1 MSYVF
6 LRFIKLDFSN
16 EKKSTLFRLAAAA
29 IVSLG
34 LVSCGETPPRLPQDV
49 SLEGSKS
56 LVENRVIAPLLND
69 DDNAAATLPEHT
81 PRRQLLQLRYHPSS
95 FNDPNFVSTLER
107 LAALYKMQEKFTDA
121 SDSPDITPAAF
132 VLDGG
137 DDGSVP
143 NEAEIDLIKADR
155 HEQRIDFIIREGLK
169 LEQELFAKLRQIDDD
184 FTSAGQALEV
194 TLFSQFD
201 DLAAQIKTL
210 EDNSIP
216 GVGTP
221 PPTQIFGHDL
231 TRDNEGYLALPHD
244 LALLSSNKDGTISSK
259 IGTLHNRIDNRAAQ
273 FSFTDLQLANALRFI
288 SGAADLDIVVSA
300 AIENDNDLVTL
311 NVEANTLSVLDA
323 VLNQYDISILYHPEL
338 EVAQFYTDSEFAA
351 KLTQIRQ
358 AVSNYNSNL
367 HSQRELEKL
376 RKKQRVFNMLID
388 ASHAVFYEKSNV
400 NLDKIIGELPKNQN
414 DLNGLLA
421 ATNELQKQHI
431 ARQRLLAM
439 VGAAQSLLA
448 GESEKFFRYVD
459 KIDRAP
465 GNAIVAETLH
475 SLTIK
480 RLSLGQAIDGFDAET
495 EILIARSMNR
505 NDGPSSTLSTPALYS
520 AGGTDEIL
528 AAAVEDACIIATR
541 EVFTEKVAVYGGD
554 IAINRIGEILEG
566 YFGANGQTAAAQSD
580 PNDAAASIVPLNN
593 RPASCG
599 DDPSRESPYFIA
611 ASDDS
616 GFVVTGLASD
626 IEIFVKLVEE
636 FDRPQRQVLV
646 EVFMINVVK
655 DFNRRLDL
663 SFQTDATAT
672 NVDETDGFFLR
683 RDLTTLS
690 QNITSQE
697 SGGFVS
703 GLISPNNKVQ
713 ALVDFI
719 ERNDLGRTI
728 SSPTI
733 LVEEGGSAYVTR
745 TNTKPVTRTIQQ
757 TILDA
762 NNNPIT
768 VPSSVTEDES
778 VSFRLDVNN
787 VSINPNNN
795 NVSLEFILQDQAF
808 ETALANVTADTG
820 TTEDEIRTNFIA
832 APGDV
837 IILAGLFKQIES
849 AEVSGLP
856 GTTTSGLPTA
866 FLLGGEDNIGNT
878 IEEMIILMAPT
889 VIQPEVGKFSANS
902 ALNKKLGDRTQ
913 GGQ

>member
-1 MSYVF
+1 MSNVF

-16 EKKSTLFRLAAAA
+16 EKKSTLFRMAAAA
-29 IVSLG
+29 TLSLG
-34 LVSCGETPPRLPQDV
+34 LIACGETPPRLSQDV
-49 SLEGSKS
+49 NLEDSKI

-69 DDNAAATLPEHT
+69 DDNAATTLPEHT

-95 FNDPNFVSTLER
+95 FNDPNFVSTLEK
-107 LAALYKMQEKFTDA
+107 LAAIYQTQKQSANT
-121 SDSPDITPAAF
+121 PDITSAI
-132 VLDGG
+132 LLL
-137 DDGSVP
+137 DDGDNNTATEAIP
-143 NEAEIDLIKADR
+143 NEAEIKLIETER
-155 HEQRIDFIIREGLK
+155 HKQRMDFIIHEGLK
-169 LEQELFAKLRQIDDD
+169 LEQELFAKLRQIDDN
-184 FTSAGQALEV
+184 FTIAGQALEA

-201 DLAAQIKTL
+201 DLAGQIKAL

-244 LALLSSNKDGTISSK
+244 LALLSNNKDGTISSK
-259 IGTLHNRIDNRAAQ
+259 IGTLHNKIENRAAQ

-288 SGAADLDIVVSA
+288 SGAADLDIVVST
-300 AIENDNDLVTL
+300 AIENNNDLVTL
-311 NVEANTLSVLDA
+311 DVEANTLSVLDA

-358 AVSNYNSNL
+358 AVSNYNSRL
-367 HSQRELEKL
+367 HNQRELEKL
-376 RKKQRVFNMLID
+376 KKKQRVFNMLID
-388 ASHAVFYEKSNV
+388 ASHDVFYEKANI
-400 NLDKIIGELPKNQN
+400 NLDKIIAELPKNQN

-421 ATNELQKQHI
+421 ATDMLQKQHI

-439 VGAAQSLLA
+439 VEAAQSLLE
-448 GESEKFFRYVD
+448 GESKKFFRYVD

-480 RLSLGQAIDGFDAET
+480 RLSLGQAIDNFDAET
-495 EILIARSMNR
+495 ETLVARSMNR
-505 NDGPSSTLSTPALYS
+505 NDTQTITPALYN

-528 AAAVEDACIIATR
+528 ASAVEDACIIATR
-541 EVFTEKVAVYGGD
+541 EIFTEKVAVYGGD

-566 YFGANGQTAAAQSD
+566 YFGANGQTAPAQSD

-655 DFNRRLDL
+655 DFSRRLDL

-683 RDLTTLS
+683 RDLTVLS

-703 GLISPNNKVQ
+703 GLISPNNKIQ
-713 ALVDFI
+713 ALADFI

-795 NVSLEFILQDQAF
+795 NVSLEFVLQDQAF

-849 AEVSGLP
+849 AEVAGLP

-878 IEEMIILMAPT
+878 VEEMIILMAPT

-902 ALNKKLGDRTQ
+902 ALDKKLGDRTQ
-913 GGQ
+913 EGQ